1 MEKLKTL
8 KGLRKDRI
16 KYFIKKLESFGCP
29 DTFLKP
35 TARKIALEIEKQDRK
50 EAINWVKHWRKIQHS
65 HHNPVRLSCQP
76 CLRLQGK
83 IEGVM
88 KINNIIE
95 DDLK

>member
-35 TARKIALEIEKQDRK
+35 TARRIALEIEKQDRK
-50 EAINWVKHWRKIQHS
+50 EAINWVKKYRHVKYIGDSEFETEDGELFRWDDKFEQFF
-65 HHNPVRLSCQP
+65 
-76 CLRLQGK
+76 
-83 IEGVM
+83 
-88 KINNIIE
+88 NITE

>member
-50 EAINWVKHWRKIQHS
+50 EAINWVKDYQKRAKQTKSVDSKMVYNSLICEFE
-65 HHNPVRLSCQP
+65 RFF
-76 CLRLQGK
+76 
-83 IEGVM
+83 
-88 KINNIIE
+88 NITE

>member
-8 KGLRKDRI
+8 KDLRKDRI

-50 EAINWVKHWRKIQHS
+50 EAIGLKIIKRELNKLNLWIRKWF
-65 HHNPVRLSCQP
+65 
-76 CLRLQGK
+76 
-83 IEGVM
+83 
-88 KINNIIE
+88 IIA
-95 DDLK
+95 